1 MNLKKQVLPWLL
13 AAVLL
18 LGCPPSAQAAE
29 TELTA
34 TETYTQTDSLP
45 DNNLLYDGYLEQLFY
60 PDTTVSFLG
69 EAARDQLNP
78 LGQKLYDFLKVNLQK
93 VSSGEH
99 ASTSFTLSS
108 AQIAEWGGTTTFYM
122 SSNQSTQDAANA
134 AMRILKEEMEVDPV
148 IDALLHDC
156 PYELYWYD
164 KVTGV
169 TETAS
174 FSIASSQIQVTSL
187 QFRFSVVKDMQAA
200 DYREEDPEFDTAHID
215 SAAAAAEN
223 ARSIVSKYE
232 NQSDYRKL
240 LGYKNEICSLVS
252 YDHSAASGGNFSEDA
267 DPWQLIYVFDGKTS
281 TNVVCEGYS
290 KAFQYLYDLSNFSAD
305 MACITV
311 TGDTSGEGHMWNI
324 VSIDGS
330 HYLTDI
336 TNSDTGTVGADGGLF
351 LAGASGS
358 IQGGYTAKG
367 LYYTYRS
374 STLTLWGSG
383 ADSKLNLSPTAFSPC
398 TEAHTELIAP
408 AEPATCD
415 TTGLTEGKY
424 CRICG
429 EVLVKQEILP
439 VLGHDMGP
447 WQVTKPATCVE
458 EGLQEKVC
466 QRSGC
471 NHTETQALPVTSHEY
486 TATVTD
492 PTCTEKG
499 YTTHTCVCGDSYT
512 DSVTDELGHNMG
524 NWQTEKEPTCADKG
538 SQIKFCQ
545 RSSCDHSETRI
556 LPATGQHTYTS
567 RYDATCNTCGF
578 RRAVEHKTVS
588 VYRLYNPYTQEHLL
602 TSTVEEKD
610 LLISVGWSLDG
621 VAWEAPM
628 EGIPVYRLYNPY
640 DDWHTYT
647 TSVSERD
654 TMAAAG
660 WLVDGVVSLGE
671 TGENPRPIYRLFNP
685 YIQTNYHLFTA
696 GTEERDLLVNAGWIL
711 EGIAWNAAN

>member
-34 TETYTQTDSLP
+34 TEVYTQTDSLP
-45 DNNLLYDGYLEQLFY
+45 DNSLLYDGYLEQLFY

-69 EAARDQLNP
+69 EAAKDQLSP
-78 LGQKLYDFLKVNLQK
+78 LGQKLYDFLKANLQK
-93 VSSGEH
+93 VSSGEN

-122 SSNQSTQDAANA
+122 SSNQSTQDAASA

-174 FSIASSQIQVTSL
+174 FSLTGSNLSVTSFV
-187 QFRFSVVKDMQAA
+187 FRFSVVADMQAP
-200 DYREEDPEFDTAHID
+200 DHSTENPKFDTSHIT

-223 ARSIVSKYE
+223 AGKIVSKYAKLT
-232 NQSDYRKL
+232 DYQKL
-240 LGYKNEICSLVS
+240 LGYKNDICSLVS
-252 YDHSAASGGNFSEDA
+252 YNRTAASWGDFSEDA
-267 DPWQLIYVFDGKTS
+267 DPWQLIYVFDGNS
-281 TNVVCEGYS
+281 ATNVVCEGYS
-290 KAFQYLYDLSNFSAD
+290 KAFQYLFDLSDFSSD
-305 MACITV
+305 IDCITV

-324 VSIDGS
+324 VSINGKN
-330 HYLTDI
+330 YLTDI
-336 TNSDTGTVGADGGLF
+336 TNSDTDTAGSDGGLF

-358 IQGGYTAKG
+358 IQEGYTAKG
-367 LYYTYRS
+367 LYYTYRN
-374 STLTLWGSG
+374 STLTLWGTG
-383 ADSKLNLSPTAFSPC
+383 TDSKLNISSTAFAPC
-398 TEAHTELIAP
+398 TAGHTELTAP
-408 AEPATCD
+408 AEPATCEA
-415 TTGLTEGKY
+415 TGLTEGKY
-424 CRICG
+424 CSVCG
-429 EVLVKQEILP
+429 EVIVKQT
-439 VLGHDMGP
+439 VVSSLGHDLSD
-447 WQVTKPATCVE
+447 WQITKSATCTE
-458 EGLQEKVC
+458 EGRQEKIC
-466 QRSGC
+466 QRSSC
-471 NHTETQALPVTSHEY
+471 SYSETQSLPVIDHNHKV
-486 TATVTD
+486 TVTE

-499 YTTHTCVCGDSYT
+499 YTSYTCACGDSYT
-512 DSVTDELGHNMG
+512 DTLVDELGHDMG
-524 NWQTEKEPTCADKG
+524 AWQTAKEATCAEDGILEKV
-538 SQIKFCQ
+538 CQ
-545 RSSCDHSETRI
+545 RSNCAYSEVQTI
-556 LPATGQHTYTS
+556 PATGEHTYTNDTDTS
-567 RYDATCNTCGF
+567 CNVCGF
-578 RRAVEHKTVS
+578 KRTVKQETVP

-610 LLISVGWSLDG
+610 LLLSVGWTLDG
-621 VAWEAPM
+621 VAWDAPA

-647 TSVSERD
+647 ISVSERD

-660 WLVDGVVSLGE
+660 WQVDGVVSYGE
-671 TGENPRPIYRLFNP
+671 TREDPRPIYRLFNP

-696 GTEERDLLVNAGWIL
+696 GVEERDLLVNAGWIL
-711 EGIAWNAAN
+711 EGIAWNAAK